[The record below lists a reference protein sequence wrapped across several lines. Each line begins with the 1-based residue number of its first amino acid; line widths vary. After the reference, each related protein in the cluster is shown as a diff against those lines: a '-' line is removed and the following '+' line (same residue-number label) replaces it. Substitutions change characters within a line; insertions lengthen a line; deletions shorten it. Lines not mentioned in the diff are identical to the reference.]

1 MCRMAAPVFLDI
13 LIATSSKIWSRFW
26 LRGDLSKNLYGVRE
40 FPFAYTLNIHFRWV
54 IDLLPVQFPVLT
66 YMTFFWF
73 KSLNS
78 WNRLWA
84 TTGLSAFWK
93 MLFRW
98 SFISYMRWRKNDES
112 YWLHRC
118 WWRMLE
124 TKCVGDN
131 LMMLVTVLAISVT
144 KILYLLTLAAGT
156 NIQKMSPRS

>member
-1 MCRMAAPVFLDI
+1 MDDLSLAVCPLIGLQTSSILSSNGPLKHTSVVYMCRIAAPVFLDI

-40 FPFAYTLNIHFRWV
+40 FPFAYTLNV
-54 IDLLPVQFPVLT
+54 TSGEKYLLPVQYPDENFT

-98 SFISYMRWRKNDES
+98 NFIKIMRWRKMIS
-112 YWLHRC
+112 QTKWLI
-118 WWRMLE
+118 
-124 TKCVGDN
+124 
-131 LMMLVTVLAISVT
+131 VLSE
-144 KILYLLTLAAGT
+144 
-156 NIQKMSPRS
+156 